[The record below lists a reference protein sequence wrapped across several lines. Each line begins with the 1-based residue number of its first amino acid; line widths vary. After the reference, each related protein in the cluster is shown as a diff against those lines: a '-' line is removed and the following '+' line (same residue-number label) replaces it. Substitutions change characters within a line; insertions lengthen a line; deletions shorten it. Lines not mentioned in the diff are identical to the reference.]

1 MTKRNPE
8 TTRRKQGGG
17 QWKPGQSGNP
27 EGRPAGARNR
37 LTVLAEQIM
46 ADDAEA
52 VVRKVIEAAKAG
64 DMTAAKLILDRVAPL
79 RKGRPVVLDLPTVEK
94 VEDVLQAL
102 GVVIAET
109 AAGNVTP
116 EEAAILAGVLD
127 AKRKAI
133 ETADIERRLAA
144 LEEGKR

>member
-1 MTKRNPE
+1 MPKPE
-8 TTRRKQGGG
+8 NTRRKQGAGK
-17 QWKPGQSGNP
+17 WKPGQSGNP

-37 LTVLAEQIM
+37 LTLLAEQLM
-46 ADDAEA
+46 QDDAEA
-52 VVRKVIEAAKAG
+52 VTRAVIEAAKGG
-64 DMTAAKLILDRVAPL
+64 DMTAAKLILDRVAPV
-79 RKGRPVVLDLPTVEK
+79 RKGRPVVLDLPTVDK
-94 VEDVLQAL
+94 AEDVLQAL
-102 GVVIAET
+102 GVVITET